1 MQFLIVIWFSS
12 KMKLLLE
19 QSAFFSPSLLQ
30 KSLLNS
36 NILKLFLFLINHNTF
51 LISVNEFNRCLQ
63 IIMYMKYVYKPS
75 NRLFHTWAIA
85 WTSESCDHTKFL
97 LSSTSDLHS
106 NTLQS
111 KSISIAC
118 LSSAASFWIVHS
130 LGCVSAKISSN
141 RSLFSLEFR

>member
-36 NILKLFLFLINHNTF
+36 NILKLFLFLINHNTY
-51 LISVNEFNRCLQ
+51 LISVD
-63 IIMYMKYVYKPS
+63 VYKLS
-75 NRLFHTWAIA
+75 SIWNMFISHQTGYFHTWAIA

>member
-36 NILKLFLFLINHNTF
+36 NILKLFLFLINHNTY
-51 LISVNEFNRCLQ
+51 LISVD
-63 IIMYMKYVYKPS
+63 VYKLS
-75 NRLFHTWAIA
+75 CIWNMFISHQTGYFHTWAIA

-97 LSSTSDLHS
+97 MSSTSDLHS